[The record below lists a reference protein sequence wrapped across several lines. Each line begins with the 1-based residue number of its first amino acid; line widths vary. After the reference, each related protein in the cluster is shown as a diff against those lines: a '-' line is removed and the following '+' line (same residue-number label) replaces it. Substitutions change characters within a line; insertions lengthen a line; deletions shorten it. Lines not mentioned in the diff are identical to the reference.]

1 MNLYTAYYSSP
12 VGLLKLQCS
21 DKYVKSVT
29 FCDTEGEIPNDEH
42 KLLQACAK
50 QLDEYFAGKRK
61 QFTLPLNQDGT
72 EFQTRV
78 WDLLFKIPYGKTICY
93 NELAKQ
99 YGDLKA
105 IRAVASANGKN
116 NIAIIVP
123 CHRVIGSNHS
133 LVGYAGGL
141 WRKKWLL
148 DHEAKYHLGVQQ
160 FNFVS
165 SLNPAEGGTS
175 HQHRS

>member
-1 MNLYTAYYSSP
+1 MMNLYTAFYPSS
-12 VGLLKLQCS
+12 VGQLKLQCS
-21 DKYVKSVT
+21 DKFIKAVLFS
-29 FCDTEGEIPNDEH
+29 DAEGEIENDEH
-42 KLLQACAK
+42 KLLQACSK

-61 QFTLPLNQDGT
+61 IFNLPLNQDGT
-72 EFQTRV
+72 EFQMKV
-78 WDLLFKIPYGKTICY
+78 WDLLYKIPYGKTISY

-116 NIAIIVP
+116 NLSIIVP

-148 DHEAKYHLGVQQ
+148 EHELKHHHGVQQ
-160 FNFVS
+160 LGFMD
-165 SLNPAEGGTS
+165 AAT
-175 HQHRS
+175 

>member
-21 DKYVKSVT
+21 DKHIKAVSFYDDK
-29 FCDTEGEIPNDEH
+29 NDVQNDGH
-42 KLLQACAK
+42 KLLQICAK
-50 QLDEYFAGKRK
+50 QLDEYFTGKRK

-72 EFQTRV
+72 EFQTKV
-78 WDLLFKIPYGKTICY
+78 WDLLCKISYGKTISY
-93 NELAKQ
+93 NDLSKQ

-123 CHRVIGSNHS
+123 CHRVIGSNQS

-148 DHEAKYHLGVQQ
+148 DHEAKHHLGVRE
-160 FNFVS
+160 FDFMN
-165 SLNPAEGGTS
+165 AD
-175 HQHRS
+175 

>member
-1 MNLYTAYYSSP
+1 MMNLYTAYYSSP

-21 DKYVKSVT
+21 DKYIKSVT
-29 FCDTEGEIPNDEH
+29 FTDAEGDIQNDEH
-42 KLLQACAK
+42 KLLHACAK
-50 QLDEYFAGKRK
+50 QLEEYFAGKRK
-61 QFTLPLNQDGT
+61 QFTLSLNQDGT
-72 EFQTRV
+72 EFQEKV
-78 WDLLFKIPYGKTICY
+78 WDLLYKIPYGKTISY

-99 YGDLKA
+99 YGVLKA

-123 CHRVIGSNHS
+123 CHRVIGSDHS

-148 DHEAKYHLGVQQ
+148 DHEARYHFGVQQ
-160 FNFVS
+160 MFPLYDPLSN
-165 SLNPAEGGTS
+165 EE
-175 HQHRS
+175 H

>member
-1 MNLYTAYYSSP
+1 MMNLYTAYYTSP

-21 DKYVKSVT
+21 DKYIKSVS
-29 FCDTEGEIPNDEH
+29 FNDAEGEIQNDEH
-42 KLLQACAK
+42 KLLHACAK
-50 QLDEYFAGKRK
+50 QLEEYFAGKRK
-61 QFTLPLNQDGT
+61 QFTLPFNQDGT
-72 EFQTRV
+72 EFQEKV
-78 WDLLFKIPYGKTICY
+78 WDLLYKIPYGKTISY
-93 NELAKQ
+93 NQLSKQ
-99 YGDLKA
+99 YGHLKA

-148 DHEAKYHLGVQQ
+148 DHEAKHHLGVQEL
-160 FNFVS
+160 FPLS
-165 SLNPAEGGTS
+165 GPLLNEE
-175 HQHRS
+175 R

>member
-12 VGLLKLQCS
+12 LGLLKLQCS
-21 DKYVKSVT
+21 DKYIKSVSFT
-29 FCDTEGEIPNDEH
+29 NAKDHIQNDEH
-42 KLLQACAK
+42 KLVHACAK
-50 QLDEYFAGKRK
+50 QLEEYFAGKRK

-72 EFQTRV
+72 EFQEKV
-78 WDLLFKIPYGKTICY
+78 WDLLYKIPYGKTISY

-123 CHRVIGSNHS
+123 CHRVIGSDHS

-148 DHEAKYHLGVQQ
+148 DHEAKYHSGVQQ
-160 FNFVS
+160 MFPMYDPLSN
-165 SLNPAEGGTS
+165 EE
-175 HQHRS
+175 H

>member
-1 MNLYTAYYSSP
+1 MNLYTSYYSSP

-21 DKYVKSVT
+21 DKYIKAVS
-29 FCDTEGEIPNDEH
+29 FCDVDKQSPGEEH
-42 KLLQACAK
+42 KLLHACSR
-50 QLDEYFAGKRK
+50 QLEEYFSGKRK

-78 WDLLFKIPYGKTICY
+78 WELLTKIPYGKTISY
-93 NELAKQ
+93 NDLAKQ

-123 CHRVIGSNHS
+123 CHRVIGSDHS

-148 DHEAKYHLGVQQ
+148 DHEAKYHLGVQELD
-160 FNFVS
+160 FITAS
-165 SLNPAEGGTS
+165 E
-175 HQHRS
+175 